1 MGSKTKMV
9 PVVTPEASAAET
21 AAALPPPTPQS
32 SPTAQRG
39 NAANKAS
46 AQMAAGFGMNN
57 TILTSP
63 RGITTL
69 GGGDNRGGVSL
80 LGL

>member
-1 MGSKTKMV
+1 MV
-9 PVVTPEASAAET
+9 PVVQPVDTS
-21 AAALPPPTPQS
+21 AALPPPTPQM

-63 RGITTL
+63 RGVTNM
-69 GGGDNRGGVSL
+69 GGGDNRNGGVTL

>member
-1 MGSKTKMV
+1 MGSKSM
-9 PVVTPEASAAET
+9 PVIAPAPDVD
-21 AAALPPPTPQS
+21 AALPPPLPQA

-39 NAANKAS
+39 NASNKAS

-63 RGITTL
+63 SGLTNV
-69 GGGDNRGGVSL
+69 GGGDNRRGVTL

>member
-9 PVVTPEASAAET
+9 PVIQPAAE
-21 AAALPPPTPQS
+21 AALPPPVPQS